1 MNHFITQLKGL
12 GFALCLSSTCLFS
25 ATVQAALAAE
35 TMLDFANSPIVSA
48 DSATPMVMIAAS
60 NDHQLYFK
68 AYSDYSDLDHDGIIE
83 TSYKHSFDY
92 YGYFDSDKCY
102 SHSGSQFVPEAVTS
116 DKYCDAV
123 TGDWS
128 GNYLNW
134 ATMARIDTV
143 RKILSKKGIMTKFA
157 DLRQGKSAPK
167 VAAVSEAA
175 AASE

>member
-102 SHSGSQFVPEAVTS
+102 SHSGSQFVPEAVRSGVGLPKQIVIS
-116 DKYCDAV
+116 DTETAPGNEV
-123 TGDWS
+123 TD
-128 GNYLNW
+128 NVVMI
-134 ATMARIDTV
+134 T
-143 RKILSKKGIMTKFA
+143 LSQVLTT
-157 DLRQGKSAPK
+157 GK
-167 VAAVSEAA
+167 VSE
-175 AASE
+175 